1 MFKASYVN
9 QMRRSLLILA
19 ILTAFG
25 ISAGA
30 QNRLRVGEQAP
41 VFTTAA
47 IDGTQVDLA
56 ASRGKV
62 VLVTFWS
69 TRCAICQSEIPKL
82 NEMRARL
89 GGKNV
94 ELLALSME
102 PESRIT
108 PFLKKH
114 RFDFRIIADSFDV
127 VLKYADRD
135 KEGNLN
141 MGFPAYFL
149 IDAQGRIAF
158 KDSGWDHSMELES
171 RINSLLSVQIASAR
185 Q

>member
-1 MFKASYVN
+1 
-9 QMRRSLLILA
+9 MRRSLLILA

-25 ISAGA
+25 ITAAA
-30 QNRLRVGEQAP
+30 QNRLRIGEQAP
-41 VFTTAA
+41 VFATAA
-47 IDGTQVDLA
+47 IDGTPFDLA

-82 NEMRARL
+82 NELRTRL
-89 GGKNV
+89 AGKDV

-135 KEGNLN
+135 KEGNLE

-149 IDAQGRIAF
+149 IDTQGRIAF
-158 KDSGWDHSMELES
+158 KDSGWDHTSELET
-171 RINSLLSVQIASAR
+171 RINSLLGGQTVAAR
-185 Q
+185 AIDRR

>member
-1 MFKASYVN
+1 
-9 QMRRSLLILA
+9 MRTSLLILA
-19 ILTAFG
+19 ILTIFG
-25 ISAGA
+25 ITAAA
-30 QNRLRVGEQAP
+30 QNRLKVGEQAP

-47 IDGTQVDLA
+47 IDGTQFDLA
-56 ASRGKV
+56 AARGKV

-82 NEMRARL
+82 NELRSRL
-89 GGKNV
+89 AGKNV

-102 PESRIT
+102 PASRIE

-114 RFDFRIIADSFDV
+114 RFDFRVISDSFDV

-135 KEGNLN
+135 REGNLD

-149 IDAQGRIAF
+149 IDTQGKIAF
-158 KDSGWDHSMELES
+158 KDSGWDHSAELETK
-171 RINSLLSVQIASAR
+171 INSLLAGQVVAAR

>member
-1 MFKASYVN
+1 
-9 QMRRSLLILA
+9 
-19 ILTAFG
+19 
-25 ISAGA
+25 
-30 QNRLRVGEQAP
+30 
-41 VFTTAA
+41 TAA
-47 IDGTQVDLA
+47 IDGTQFDLA

-82 NEMRARL
+82 NELRTRL
-89 GGKNV
+89 AGKDV

-135 KEGNLN
+135 KEGNLE

-149 IDAQGRIAF
+149 IDTQGRIAF
-158 KDSGWDHSMELES
+158 KDSGWDHTSELET
-171 RINSLLSVQIASAR
+171 RINSLLGGQTVAAR
-185 Q
+185 AIDRR